1 LEAANAIRCILAQ
14 GSTAGWSFAG
24 VLGGSIPEA
33 AQGTLQAS
41 MGSRP
46 VNLLAYQQPDPLKGD
61 HQVRKLLRLA
71 AVLEANGDTAQVV
84 RL

>member
-1 LEAANAIRCILAQ
+1 
-14 GSTAGWSFAG
+14 
-24 VLGGSIPEA
+24 
-33 AQGTLQAS
+33 

-71 AVLEANGDTAQVV
+71 AVLEANGDTAQFV

>member
-1 LEAANAIRCILAQ
+1 M
-14 GSTAGWSFAG
+14 
-24 VLGGSIPEA
+24 LGLSLPDA
-33 AQGTLQAS
+33 AQSTLQAS

-46 VNLLAYQQPDPLKGD
+46 VNLLAYQQQDLLKGD
-61 HQVRKLLRLA
+61 HQVWKLLRVA